1 MINAALN
8 IAKYY
13 KRRKG
18 KQIETHY
25 AENLP
30 QLWAVRDQ
38 LIQVF
43 LNLILNAFEA
53 TEEGTTFSITSALT
67 DEQEIRV
74 EFQDEG
80 HGIAPENLDRVFRP
94 YFTTKRTGTGLGLF
108 VCRNVV
114 SESAGGRLELTETSP
129 TGTCFTIFLPVHTEG
144 GSTEQDDSRSATE
157 DISPTASITSTSP

>member
-18 KQIETHY
+18 KKIETDF

-53 TEEGTTFSITSALT
+53 TEEGTTFSISSGLT
-67 DEQEIRV
+67 AENEIRV
-74 EFQDEG
+74 EFRDEG
-80 HGIAPENLDRVFRP
+80 HGIAPENIDRLFRP
-94 YFTTKRTGTGLGLF
+94 YFTTKDTGTGLGLF
-108 VCRNVV
+108 VCQNIV
-114 SESAGGRLELTETSP
+114 SESANGRLELTETSP
-129 TGTCFTIFLPVHTEG
+129 EGTAFAVFLPIINQE
-144 GSTEQDDSRSATE
+144 SMPERNDSPEDQR
-157 DISPTASITSTSP
+157 DISATASITSQSP